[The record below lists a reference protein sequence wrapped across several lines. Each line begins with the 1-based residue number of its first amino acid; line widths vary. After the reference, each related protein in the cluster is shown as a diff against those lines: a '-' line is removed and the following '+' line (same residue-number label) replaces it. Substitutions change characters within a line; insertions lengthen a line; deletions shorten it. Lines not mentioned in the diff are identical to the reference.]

1 MNIGALIVLVEA
13 LKNIETASGLI
24 GPPAPN
30 GNGPNGNGPNG
41 NGETLKVKPNC
52 GPGEYASFNTSTDK
66 WTCEVIPKGR

>member
-1 MNIGALIVLVEA
+1 MNIGALIVLIEA
-13 LKNIETASGLI
+13 LKGIEKASGLI

-30 GNGPNGNGPNG
+30 GNG
-41 NGETLKVKPNC
+41 ETLKVKPDC

>member
-30 GNGPNGNGPNG
+30 GNG
-41 NGETLKVKPNC
+41 ETLKVKPIC
-52 GPGEYASFNTSTDK
+52 GPGTYATTTAQGN
-66 WTCEVIPKGR
+66 WICVPIPKGR

>member
-30 GNGPNGNGPNG
+30 GNGPNGNG
-41 NGETLKVKPNC
+41 ETPKVKPIC
-52 GPGEYASFNTSTDK
+52 GPGTYATTTAQGN
-66 WTCEVIPKGR
+66 WVCVPIPKGR